1 MNTTDLNLLT
11 ALDALLTTGS
21 VVGAA
26 RQLNLSESAMSRT
39 LGRLRNVT
47 GDALL
52 VRAGRQM
59 VLTPYAEAMRE
70 RTHRTLR
77 EAHAVLSPDAEI
89 LDLAQLDRRFTLRT
103 NEGFVEAF
111 GSALIAAM
119 SAQAPNV
126 ELVFVAKPEK
136 SDREL
141 REGSIDLE
149 IGVLGNM
156 GPEIRLHA
164 LFRDRFV
171 GVVRAGHPLTQQ
183 MDITQLARFGHIVAS
198 RRAERGGPIHDAI
211 EQAGLQ
217 RKVVAVVPAF
227 SAAVALV
234 VDSDWVALVP
244 RSLVAHHPLIA
255 HSQALAMVKLP
266 FETPEMTVSQMWH
279 PRLEN
284 DAAHRWLRGV
294 VKQVCAIE
302 RNSPA

>member
-21 VVGAA
+21 VVGAS

-39 LGRLRNVT
+39 LGRLRKVT

-59 VLTPYAEAMRE
+59 VLTPYAEAIRE
-70 RTHRTLR
+70 RTQCTLR
-77 EAHAVLSPDAEI
+77 EAHAVLSPDAET
-89 LDLAQLDRRFTLRT
+89 LDLAQLNRCFRLRT

-111 GSALIAAM
+111 GSALIAAVT
-119 SAQAPNV
+119 AQAPNV

-141 REGSIDLE
+141 RDGSIDIE

-156 GPEIRLHA
+156 GPEIRLQA

-183 MDITQLARFGHIVAS
+183 MDINQLARFGHIVAS
-198 RRAERGGPIHDAI
+198 RREERGGPIHEAI
-211 EQAGLQ
+211 EHAGLQ
-217 RKVVAVVPAF
+217 RKIVAVVPAF

-234 VDSDWVALVP
+234 VNSDWVALVP
-244 RSLVAHHPLIA
+244 RSLVEHHPLIV
-255 HSQALAMVKLP
+255 HSQALVMLALP
-266 FETPEMTVSQMWH
+266 FTTPEMTVSQMWH

-294 VKQVCAIE
+294 VKQVCVMA

>member
-26 RQLNLSESAMSRT
+26 RKLNLSESAMSRT

-70 RTHRTLR
+70 RTHRTLQ

-89 LDLAQLDRRFTLRT
+89 LDLAELDRCFTLRT
-103 NEGFVEAF
+103 NEGFIEAF
-111 GSALIAAM
+111 GSALIVAV

-126 ELVFVAKPEK
+126 ELIFVAKPEK

-156 GPEIRLHA
+156 GPEIRLQA

-234 VDSDWVALVP
+234 VNSDWVALVP
-244 RSLVAHHPLIA
+244 HSLVAHHPLIA
-255 HSQALAMVKLP
+255 HSQALAMVALP
-266 FETPEMTVSQMWH
+266 FATPEMTVSQMWH

>member
-1 MNTTDLNLLT
+1 MNDTDLNLLI

-21 VVGAA
+21 VIGAA
-26 RQLNLSESAMSRT
+26 RRLNLSESAMSRT
-39 LGRLRNVT
+39 LGRLRTVT

-52 VRAGRQM
+52 VRAGRNM
-59 VLTPYAEAMRE
+59 VLTPFAEAMRE

-77 EAHAVLSPDAEI
+77 DARAVLSPDAEL

-103 NEGFVEAF
+103 NEGFVETF
-111 GSALIAAM
+111 GSTLIDAVT
-119 SAQAPNV
+119 AQAANV
-126 ELVFVAKPEK
+126 QLIFVGKPEK

-141 REGSIDLE
+141 RDGSIDLE

-156 GPEIRLHA
+156 GPEIRLQA

-171 GVVRAGHPLTQQ
+171 GVVRTGHPLTQRL
-183 MDITQLARFGHIVAS
+183 DITQLAAFGHIVAS
-198 RRAERGGPIHDAI
+198 RRAEMGGPVHEAI

-227 SAAVALV
+227 SAAVAMV
-234 VDSDWVALVP
+234 VKSDWVALVP
-244 RSLVAHHPLIA
+244 HSLVLHHPLIKDNK
-255 HSQALAMVKLP
+255 ALAMFELP
-266 FETPEMTVSQMWH
+266 FTTPDMTVSQLWH

-294 VKQVCAIE
+294 VKEVCVIA
-302 RNSPA
+302 RNSPE